1 MPVISRLNIN
11 KQVVAEIVRA
21 FKSETEYARHIER
34 LKTMKQVLPDLF

>member
-21 FKSETEYARHIER
+21 FKSETEYAWY
-34 LKTMKQVLPDLF
+34 LYQVNSDKIFTPDI